1 MKAMCSTKEFRLN
14 LEIAKLKGSEL
25 NGSIIPEFICL
36 LRQLNMEWHNTAG
49 AFLRF
54 PGEPE
59 DDSPHIFCPDGVG
72 SNKFDLHAEYEK
84 VYTDLNFSE
93 ALRAF
98 FSVAFIGNI
107 HYPEAGESVAIV
119 LQRKL
124 AGINAEGNL
133 FASNFK
139 NVMYRYGGGGKGGW
153 VATNRTEALYRA
165 EAMRSRVA
173 LDEYYI

>member
-54 PGEPE
+54 PADPE

-72 SNKFDLHAEYEK
+72 SIKFDLHAEYNK
-84 VYTDLNFSE
+84 VYTDLNYSE

-98 FSVAFIGNI
+98 FSVAFICNI
-107 HYPEAGESVAIV
+107 HYPEAGESVAIL

-124 AGINAEGNL
+124 AGINAEDNL
-133 FASNFK
+133 FASSLK
-139 NVMYRYGGGGKGGW
+139 NVLYRYGGGGGRGVGSYK
-153 VATNRTEALYRA
+153 
-165 EAMRSRVA
+165 
-173 LDEYYI
+173 